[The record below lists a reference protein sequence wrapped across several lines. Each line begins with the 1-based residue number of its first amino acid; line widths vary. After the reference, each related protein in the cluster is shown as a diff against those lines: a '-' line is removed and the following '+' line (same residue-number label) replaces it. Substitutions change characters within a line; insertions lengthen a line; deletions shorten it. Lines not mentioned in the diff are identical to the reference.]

1 MNWTDCLL
9 GKIAAGSKPA
19 QLVSVYRQLI
29 DLGFSSFDVSLPV
42 GKILLQAG
50 VPAESMRLACDDFA
64 QLDECI
70 SQCWRRVRL
79 TLPLSR
85 RLQDHQLLAKIQQQ
99 GLVVSA
105 TIYQLSDLEIWL
117 QENSKQAA
125 IVADC
130 LVSLILHDADG
141 NWDYSQGALV
151 AAECQRLLPGTKLE
165 FQGKS
170 TYQMGTAAAL
180 GAIGGGVTTTI
191 CSVGGA
197 FGEVAWEEVRQAL
210 SILVLQQQKPTDQLV
225 SKCRGILAVAGLT
238 PLLHKPL
245 LGDNVFAHESG
256 IHVHGVLRQPEI
268 YEAYAPE
275 VIGQTR
281 LLTIG
286 GSSGRLAV
294 ETAAAL
300 LGYECPVESVSLVN
314 SQIKQLSAAQGHGL
328 TNQQLQSLFF
338 KYCNQRQEAKY
349 GSVAASG

>member
-9 GKIAAGSKPA
+9 GKIAAGSNPA

-29 DLGFSSFDVSLPV
+29 DLGFSCFDVSLPAGRTLV
-42 GKILLQAG
+42 QAG
-50 VPAESMRLACDDFA
+50 IPADVLRFVCADLA

-70 SQCWRRVRL
+70 SQGWRRVRL
-79 TLPLSR
+79 TLALSQ
-85 RLQDHQLLAKIQQQ
+85 RLQDCRLLAKLQQQ
-99 GLVVSA
+99 GIVVSV
-105 TIYQLSDLEIWL
+105 TLHELSDLENWL
-117 QENSKQAA
+117 RQNRQQAA
-125 IVADC
+125 IDANC
-130 LVSLILHDADG
+130 FASLILHDADG
-141 NWDYSQGALV
+141 NWDYARGALV
-151 AAECQRLLPGTKLE
+151 AAECRRLLPGIKLE
-165 FQGKS
+165 FQGNS

-180 GAIGGGVTTTI
+180 GTIHAGAATLI

-197 FGEVAWEEVRQAL
+197 FGEIAWEEVWLAL
-210 SILVLQQQKPTDQLV
+210 STLGTHQLKSIDQLV
-225 SKCRGILAVAGLT
+225 GKCREILTVARVA

-275 VIGQTR
+275 SVGQTR

-286 GSSGRLAV
+286 GSSGRIAV

-300 LGYECPVESVSLVN
+300 LGYQCPAETVGLIN
-314 SQIKQLSAAQGHGL
+314 AQIKKLSAAQGYGL
-328 TNQQLQSLFF
+328 TRRQMQSLFF

-349 GSVAASG
+349 GSVAASC

>member
-9 GKIAAGSKPA
+9 GKIAVGNNPA

-29 DLGFSSFDVSLPV
+29 DLGFSCFDVSLPAGRTLV
-42 GKILLQAG
+42 QAG
-50 VPAESMRLACDDFA
+50 IPADALRFVCADLA

-70 SQCWRRVRL
+70 GQGWRRVRL
-79 TLPLSR
+79 TLALSR
-85 RLQDHQLLAKIQQQ
+85 RLQDRELLAKIQQQ
-99 GLVVSA
+99 GLVVSV
-105 TIYQLSDLEIWL
+105 TIHELSDLESWL
-117 QENSKQAA
+117 RQNRQQAA
-125 IVADC
+125 IDAGRFA
-130 LVSLILHDADG
+130 SLILHDADG
-141 NWDYSQGALV
+141 NWDYTRGALV
-151 AAECQRLLPGTKLE
+151 AAECQRLLQGIKLE
-165 FQGKS
+165 FQGNS

-180 GAIGGGVTTTI
+180 GTIHAGAATLI

-197 FGEVAWEEVRQAL
+197 FGEIAWEEVWLAL
-210 SILVLQQQKPTDQLV
+210 STLGTHQLKSIDQLV
-225 SKCRGILAVAGLT
+225 GKCREILTVARVA

-275 VIGQTR
+275 SVGQTR

-286 GSSGRLAV
+286 GSSGRIAV

-300 LGYECPVESVSLVN
+300 LGYECPAETVGLIN
-314 SQIKQLSAAQGHGL
+314 AQIKKLSAAQGYGL
-328 TNQQLQSLFF
+328 TRRQMQSLFF

-349 GSVAASG
+349 GSAAAGC